1 MTSQRVTEISITP
14 IPVYY
19 RKEIG
24 KNAYIDNIGN
34 SRLEWLVRARTEGG
48 LEGLTIAN
56 RFMRMFFDFHTPDG
70 TVEGLMNLLREVFL
84 GRRASDFLQVSEGR
98 VTGVKPALE
107 RAFRSHGW
115 MSILAYDLLGREL
128 GVSCV
133 EMLGGKKHDRV
144 DAYDTTLYFQDFLC
158 PEKGAA
164 QVAEEA
170 AEACGAGYRQLKI
183 KTGRGGRWMLPQDG
197 MRRDAEV
204 VLAVREAVG
213 PDVTIMVDA
222 NFGYDGRLDL
232 LEDFVRETLPADV
245 FWLEEMI
252 TADIDGYRAL
262 RRIQEKTGSEALL
275 VCGEV
280 DRDPISQVFRDLMTD
295 GLIDGYQPDIV
306 AHGFARWKEI
316 EQQLDGTGVRSQ
328 PHCFYNGNFGTR
340 AALIFGA
347 ASETCVSLEDERH
360 LPHVYRADGFSFEGG
375 SYAVADTPGLGLEVD
390 EEAFRRGY
398 AKHEVKISA

>member
-1 MTSQRVTEISITP
+1 MASQRIIEISVTP

-34 SRLEWLVRARTEGG
+34 SRLEWLVRARSEGG

-56 RFMRMFFDFHTPDG
+56 RFMRMFSDFHTPDG
-70 TVEGLMNLLREVFL
+70 TVEGLMDLLREVFL
-84 GRRASDFLQVSEGR
+84 GRRVSDFLHVSEVR
-98 VTGVKPALE
+98 VTGVKPAVE

-115 MSILAYDLLGREL
+115 MSILAYDLLGKEM

-133 EMLGGKKHDRV
+133 DLLGGKKRDRV

-213 PDVTIMVDA
+213 PGVGIMVDA
-222 NFGYDGRLDL
+222 NFGYDGHLDL
-232 LEDFVRETLPADV
+232 LEDFVREILPADV

-252 TADIDGYRAL
+252 TADVDGYRTL

-280 DRDPISQVFRDLMTD
+280 DRDPISQVFRDLITD

-306 AHGFARWKEI
+306 AHGFARWQEI
-316 EQQLDGTGVRSQ
+316 EHQLASTAVRSI
-328 PHCFYNGNFGTR
+328 PHNFGNGNFGTR
-340 AALIFGA
+340 ADLVFGA
-347 ASETCVSLEDERH
+347 ASETFVSLEDERH
-360 LPHVYRADGFSFEGG
+360 LPHVYRPDGFSFENG
-375 SYAVADTPGLGLEVD
+375 SYQVVDVPGLGLEVD